1 MSSFIL
7 LGGALLCGIFSS
19 VAANYARQGDLSKSK
34 LWSWITAG
42 IAAVLIIL
50 TLFIVVRSHVGAGE
64 VAGAVEELAFGVMLS
79 YILMTLVMVAV
90 AALNILSAI
99 QAGDNNKSK
108 AMWYNIGAAITAFGG
123 FVLALIIIIFF
134 LNLRQ

>member
-19 VAANYARQGDLSKSK
+19 IGANYARQGDLSKSK
-34 LWSWITAG
+34 MWSWIS
-42 IAAVLIIL
+42 AAVAAFLILL
-50 TLFIVVRSHVGAGE
+50 TLFIVVRGHVGASE
-64 VAGAVEELAFGVMLS
+64 VTGAVESLAFGVMLS

-90 AALNILSAI
+90 AALDVLSAI
-99 QAGDNNKSK
+99 QAGDNDQSK

-123 FVLALIIIIFF
+123 FVLSLIIIIF
-134 LNLRQ
+134 LL